1 MILTKLVIN
10 QVFKLVTKKFKL
22 DKVLSYVEDDNEL
35 DVKVKHI
42 EGRLHLLEQVAH
54 PRRDF
59 VVCEECKN
67 NIKEKQC

>member
-22 DKVLSYVEDDNEL
+22 DKVLSYVEDYNEL

-54 PRRDF
+54 PQRDF
-59 VVCEECKN
+59 VVCEKCEN
-67 NIKEKQC
+67 NIKEK